1 MAKKPIKKTLGNKSK
16 KVLVD
21 IIEDAGSDTE
31 YANDG
36 DMYDSNS
43 DSDSEP
49 ESNKKINNAEIAKE
63 NDDEVDDD
71 DKFGDELD
79 DKDEDEKNDDDDD
92 DDVDDNENNDQDDD
106 KCFYKYAN
114 KKNEFS
120 DEEEEEE
127 EEDIDDDTIDTHNGV
142 QISTEN
148 RITKPRLTKY
158 EYVRLLTDRT
168 KQLSLGAK
176 PMIKNI
182 ENLSDLQI
190 ARLEI
195 TNNVVPLIIER
206 PLPNGQFEVWKISE
220 LEIDLVN

>member
-1 MAKKPIKKTLGNKSK
+1 MAKKPTKNPSGKKSK
-16 KVLVD
+16 KALVN

-43 DSDSEP
+43 ESEP
-49 ESNKKINNAEIAKE
+49 EPNKEINNAESTKE

-71 DKFGDELD
+71 DKFGDELEV
-79 DKDEDEKNDDDDD
+79 KDDDEGKDD
-92 DDVDDNENNDQDDD
+92 EEEDDNENNNGDDD
-106 KCFYKYAN
+106 KCFYKYAD

-120 DEEEEEE
+120 DDDDDDDEDD
-127 EEDIDDDTIDTHNGV
+127 DIDDDTNDFQCGV
-142 QISTEN
+142 QISKDN
-148 RITKPRLTKY
+148 RTTKPRLTKY

-176 PMIKNI
+176 PMIKNT

-195 TNNVVPLIIER
+195 KHNIIPLIIER
-206 PLPNGQFEVWKISE
+206 PLPNGQYEVWKISE
-220 LEIDLVN
+220 LEIDLVH